1 MQLLILTLLVFAI
14 CTGPAITRWRFNAPQ
29 PPWTHPSPQWGYGGL
44 NSKLPDGR
52 WHDGVYRGAGKRIAR
67 IS

>member
-1 MQLLILTLLVFAI
+1 VNRFFPMILIMALLVGAI
-14 CTGPAITRWRFNAPQ
+14 CTRFNAPR
-29 PPWTHPSPQWGYGGL
+29 PSMHPNPQWGYGGL

>member
-1 MQLLILTLLVFAI
+1 MIKFLIMTLLVFAI
-14 CTGPAITRWRFNAPQ
+14 CTAPAIRFNAPQ
-29 PPWTHPSPQWGYGGL
+29 PPRSHPSPYGGL
-44 NSKLPDGR
+44 NSKLPDGK